1 MKWGPTVLQRET
13 VVRAPIV
20 RHLVS
25 LHMVAGELVK
35 KMFRIKLTN
44 DSLLV
49 DLLDVQRASGAI
61 RVPDLEVDGV
71 HSAFP
76 RINGGRHLPGCGSAR
91 CPRPVV
97 GVVVVVVV
105 GCG

>member
-20 RHLVS
+20 RHLVC

-35 KMFRIKLTN
+35 EMFWVKLTN

-49 DLLDVQRASGAI
+49 DLLDVLRASRAI

-76 RINGGRHLPGCGSAR
+76 RGDGICQAGRAR
-91 CPRPVV
+91 CPRSVV
-97 GVVVVVVV
+97 SVVVVVVV

>member
-49 DLLDVQRASGAI
+49 DLLDVQRASRAI

-76 RINGGRHLPGCGSAR
+76 RGEGICQA
-91 CPRPVV
+91 VV
-97 GVVVVVVV
+97 GLGVQ
-105 GCG
+105 GPL